1 MWYLGLSPDSLQK
14 LSIKWLICS
23 WIVFQTVHSCVS
35 SSATYIYKLQKQHIC
50 VISTESTYLNICNM
64 YLYLCIL
71 PVFSL
76 QWKPIKPYLS
86 FIPMNKCIVSLF
98 RCFMFIFP
106 KSSRDKHANIRGA
119 LGVKMSGRW
128 RGGVTLWP
136 DSPNI
141 VRTADGKNLVYCS
154 PLLSSTEPWLLTI
167 AKIILPKPQKH
178 LFNDFIA
185 SSFRLTPCVCTLN
198 GSI

>member
-1 MWYLGLSPDSLQK
+1 MNRFSDSSQLCF
-14 LSIKWLICS
+14 LICY
-23 WIVFQTVHSCVS
+23 IHF
-35 SSATYIYKLQKQHIC
+35 IYKLQKQHIC
-50 VISTESTYLNICNM
+50 VISTESIYLNLINVFH
-64 YLYLCIL
+64 
-71 PVFSL
+71 PVFWL
-76 QWKPIKPYLS
+76 HWKPYLP

-154 PLLSSTEPWLLTI
+154 PLLQHITL
-167 AKIILPKPQKH
+167 
-178 LFNDFIA
+178 A
-185 SSFRLTPCVCTLN
+185 SDHRTDHTSKTTKAPVDWQ
-198 GSI
+198 

>member
-1 MWYLGLSPDSLQK
+1 
-14 LSIKWLICS
+14 
-23 WIVFQTVHSCVS
+23 
-35 SSATYIYKLQKQHIC
+35 
-50 VISTESTYLNICNM
+50 
-64 YLYLCIL
+64 
-71 PVFSL
+71 
-76 QWKPIKPYLS
+76 
-86 FIPMNKCIVSLF
+86 MNKCIVSLF

-167 AKIILPKPQKH
+167 AQIMLPKPQKH
-178 LFNDFIA
+178 LLNDNIKLSPISQFPSLFQFL
-185 SSFRLTPCVCTLN
+185 SSLFYLQVYKIGHCPSKSTMARQTLN
-198 GSI
+198 IQIPHYADKNLQLDIHALIYVHHM

>member
-1 MWYLGLSPDSLQK
+1 MPRPYQRNKILSPISNKQYIYILHYRIVKSYVVFLSLSPDSLQK

-98 RCFMFIFP
+98 CCFMFIFP
-106 KSSRDKHANIRGA
+106 KSSRDKHANIRA
-119 LGVKMSGRW
+119 RS
-128 RGGVTLWP
+128 
-136 DSPNI
+136 
-141 VRTADGKNLVYCS
+141 A
-154 PLLSSTEPWLLTI
+154 
-167 AKIILPKPQKH
+167 
-178 LFNDFIA
+178 
-185 SSFRLTPCVCTLN
+185 
-198 GSI
+198 

>member
-1 MWYLGLSPDSLQK
+1 MNRFSDSSQLCF
-14 LSIKWLICS
+14 LICYIHLQATEATHLCNIY
-23 WIVFQTVHSCVS
+23 WIH
-35 SSATYIYKLQKQHIC
+35 
-50 VISTESTYLNICNM
+50 YLNICNM

-178 LFNDFIA
+178 
-185 SSFRLTPCVCTLN
+185 RPVEW
-198 GSI
+198 

>member
-1 MWYLGLSPDSLQK
+1 MNRFSDSSQLCF
-14 LSIKWLICS
+14 LICY
-23 WIVFQTVHSCVS
+23 IHF
-35 SSATYIYKLQKQHIC
+35 IYKLQKQHIC
-50 VISTESTYLNICNM
+50 VISTESIYLNLINVFH
-64 YLYLCIL
+64 
-71 PVFSL
+71 PVFWL
-76 QWKPIKPYLS
+76 HWKPYLP

-167 AKIILPKPQKH
+167 AQIILPKPQKH
-178 LFNDFIA
+178 LLIDNKNQPYF
-185 SSFRLTPCVCTLN
+185 SCCPLLSF
-198 GSI
+198 